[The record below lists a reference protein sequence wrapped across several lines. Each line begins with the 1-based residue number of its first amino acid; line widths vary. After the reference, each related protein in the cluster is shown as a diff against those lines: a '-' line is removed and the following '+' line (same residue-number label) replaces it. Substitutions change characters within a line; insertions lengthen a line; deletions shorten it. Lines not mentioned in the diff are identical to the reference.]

1 MTTLDLHC
9 IRHHDV
15 DRMVENFIL
24 MNQNSLPLTI
34 ICGNSKVMI
43 DLVNTVVKRIGCK
56 THSFQYGKIVI
67 EEIV

>member
-9 IRHHDV
+9 IRHHEV

-34 ICGNSKVMI
+34 ICGNSQAMI
-43 DLVNTVVKRIGCK
+43 DLVNKVVNRIGCK

-67 EEIV
+67 REI